1 MLSSDYSWYLT
12 LADCEHLSDA
22 AHVLDLPQPT
32 LSRKLARLEKR
43 VGTEL
48 FDRVGRSLRLNDR
61 GRALAEA
68 IREAVRSLD
77 RGEEEIRRLM
87 DPEIGR
93 IRFGFMPSL
102 GPWLAPRILRSFLSR
117 HPRIDTILS
126 QDTAET
132 LVGQLIEGSLDVA
145 LCAPDVMP
153 DLLGDL
159 RVVTVHRQAM
169 ALVVPEGHAITNR
182 ESVDFAEV
190 AREPFVAAPSGFT
203 TRNILDRLAQRA
215 GITPRIVM
223 ESEALAT
230 HAGLASTGIGVAVL
244 PVDDPSL
251 HVPGAVF
258 VPLTAADTREIALVW
273 NPDATRVPAV
283 SAFIRETVEEYGEG
297 GEN

>member
-12 LADCEHLSDA
+12 LADSEHLSDA

-87 DPEIGR
+87 DPEMGR

-169 ALVVPEGHAITNR
+169 ALVVPEGHTIANR

-230 HAGLASTGIGVAVL
+230 HAGLASAGIGVAVL

-273 NPDATRVPAV
+273 NPDATKVPAV

>member
-1 MLSSDYSWYLT
+1 MLSDDFSWYLT
-12 LADCEHLSDA
+12 LAEHEHLSDA

-32 LSRKLARLEKR
+32 LSRRLASLEKR

-48 FDRVGRSLRLNDR
+48 FDRTGRSLQINDR

-77 RGEEEIRRLM
+77 RGEEEVQRLL
-87 DPEIGR
+87 DPELGR

-117 HPRIDTILS
+117 HPRTETILS

-132 LVGQLIEGSLDVA
+132 LVGQLNDGSLDVA
-145 LCAPDVMP
+145 LCAPDVLP
-153 DLLGDL
+153 HLVGGLS
-159 RVVTVHRQAM
+159 VVTVHRQAM
-169 ALVVPEGHAITNR
+169 ALVVPEGHRLAGKT
-182 ESVDFAEV
+182 SVEFKEV
-190 AREPFVAAPSGFT
+190 ARDAFVAAPAGFT
-203 TRNILDRLAQRA
+203 TRNILDRLAAKA
-215 GITPRIVM
+215 GVTPRIVM

-244 PVDDPSL
+244 PDDDPSL

-258 VPLTAADTREIALVW
+258 VPLQGADMREIALVW
-273 NPDATRVPAV
+273 RPEIERVPAV
-283 SAFIRETVEEYGEG
+283 HAFIREVTDEFAQP
-297 GEN
+297 